1 MPFEGQSEMEGN
13 EDRRDEDRDRERL
26 SLNSTDETMKR
37 NVKRPTTDFETLI
50 HLLKGNIGSGSLAM
64 PQAFMNSG
72 LWTGLAGVPVIGVL
86 CIHAMTILLNSSREL
101 CRRTGI
107 PSLNYEE
114 TAVKSFEVGP
124 KILRPWTNVVYR
136 IITTFLVVTQLG
148 FCCVYLVFVSQNLYQ
163 AVECISGGTNITQ
176 FEYMC
181 IVLAPVLLICF
192 LPDLKYL
199 APVSMIATASQFIGL
214 IITFYYLVRDLPLV
228 NMKVPAFA
236 GWSTFPLF
244 FGTAMYTFEGI
255 GLVLPLENNMKHPNH
270 FPGWTGVLISG
281 MIVVVCTYCAIGFYG
296 YLRYG
301 DDVMG
306 SITLNLPGDEGL
318 AQSVKILM
326 SLAIF
331 LTYPLQYYVALSI
344 MLPAVK
350 ATVSS
355 KQAKFIVEYAFR
367 SAIVFLTFVL
377 AAVIPN
383 IGLFTNLVGAVC
395 ASMLSLIFPPII
407 ETVTFWPDTGKYHW
421 RVCKNALM
429 SFIGIL
435 GFVTGTYSSIVELV
449 DYFQEES
456 HDIETGC

>member
-1 MPFEGQSEMEGN
+1 MFTFGHNGESTSPIMPFEGQSEMEGN

-72 LWTGLAGVPVIGVL
+72 LWTGLAGVPVIGKPPSR
-86 CIHAMTILLNSSREL
+86 ASKSDRNSRVHFWWNKYHSIR
-101 CRRTGI
+101 I
-107 PSLNYEE
+107 Y
-114 TAVKSFEVGP
+114 
-124 KILRPWTNVVYR
+124 VVYR
-136 IITTFLVVTQLG
+136 LG
-148 FCCVYLVFVSQNLYQ
+148 
-163 AVECISGGTNITQ
+163 T
-176 FEYMC
+176 
-181 IVLAPVLLICF
+181 VLLICF
-192 LPDLKYL
+192 LPDFK

-367 SAIVFLTFVL
+367 SAIVFLTLSV
-377 AAVIPN
+377 N
-383 IGLFTNLVGAVC
+383 IR
-395 ASMLSLIFPPII
+395 I
-407 ETVTFWPDTGKYHW
+407 
-421 RVCKNALM
+421 
-429 SFIGIL
+429 
-435 GFVTGTYSSIVELV
+435 
-449 DYFQEES
+449 
-456 HDIETGC
+456 

>member
-1 MPFEGQSEMEGN
+1 MSLEAQSEMEGN
-13 EDRRDEDRDRERL
+13 EGPKDEERDRERL
-26 SLNSTDETMKR
+26 SLNSTDQTVKR

-72 LWTGLAGVPVIGVL
+72 LWTGLAGVPVIG
-86 CIHAMTILLNSSREL
+86 
-101 CRRTGI
+101 
-107 PSLNYEE
+107 
-114 TAVKSFEVGP
+114 
-124 KILRPWTNVVYR
+124 
-136 IITTFLVVTQLG
+136 
-148 FCCVYLVFVSQNLYQ
+148 

-181 IVLAPVLLICF
+181 IVLAPVLS
-192 LPDLKYL
+192 DLFFYQIYKYL

-244 FGTAMYTFEGI
+244 FRNSD
-255 GLVLPLENNMKHPNH
+255 VLPLENNMKHPNH

-281 MIVVVCTYCAIGFYG
+281 MIIVVCTYCAIGFYG

-318 AQSVKILM
+318 AQGVKILM

-350 ATVSS
+350 GTVSS

-367 SAIVFLTFVL
+367 SAIR
-377 AAVIPN
+377 ACCCYPKHRAVYKL
-383 IGLFTNLVGAVC
+383 GWRSVC
-395 ASMLSLIFPPII
+395 FDVI
-407 ETVTFWPDTGKYHW
+407 
-421 RVCKNALM
+421 NAFI

-449 DYFQEES
+449 NYFEEES